1 MLNCRYEKQ
10 DAKAALAA
18 GASLLAQSGAAASA
32 GAKREGN
39 MDITRNIDEA
49 IHALFCKPIFSTSA
63 ERFLIL
69 DELKSLYP
77 TLSQPQRFSLILTAL
92 LSRVSVPIEDHDLIA
107 GRALDRLLTE
117 AEEAQF
123 AKYLKSADY
132 PSRHLFWSSGHCTYS
147 WEMLVSEG
155 LPALRQGV

>member
-1 MLNCRYEKQ
+1 
-10 DAKAALAA
+10 
-18 GASLLAQSGAAASA
+18 
-32 GAKREGN
+32 